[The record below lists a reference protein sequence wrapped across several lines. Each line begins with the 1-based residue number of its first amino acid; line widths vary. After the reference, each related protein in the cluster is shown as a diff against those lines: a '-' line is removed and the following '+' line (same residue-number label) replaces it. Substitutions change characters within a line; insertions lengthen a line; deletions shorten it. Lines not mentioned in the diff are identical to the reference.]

1 MQQEFSLPGQ
11 KYSDM
16 QNKEEKNCIKVL
28 MYKHLVEDLQFV
40 SHELIVYCKKKRGRK
55 PSRHTQQIRESSVLP
70 NYNPT
75 DAVKNISEED
85 WRKKT

>member
-1 MQQEFSLPGQ
+1 MNSL
-11 KYSDM
+11 ST
-16 QNKEEKNCIKVL
+16 V
-28 MYKHLVEDLQFV
+28 
-40 SHELIVYCKKKRGRK
+40 KKKKGGRK

-85 WRKKT
+85 WRKKTRDHSHYIFNSAVFLRSLFLHSGEKNYSESEQSIS